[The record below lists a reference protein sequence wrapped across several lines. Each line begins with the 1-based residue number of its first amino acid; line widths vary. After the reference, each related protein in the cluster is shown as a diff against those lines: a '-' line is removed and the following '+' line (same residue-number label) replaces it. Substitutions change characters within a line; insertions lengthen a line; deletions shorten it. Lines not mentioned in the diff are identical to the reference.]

1 MENGQ
6 RWANVQKACK
16 EKVNNAV
23 RMKTPALVL
32 VVHHPAPPA
41 HTFSRT
47 LGESPSR
54 TRCREGTTVTEDAV
68 RSAPVRPP
76 APPVSYAAACR
87 TAPCR
92 PKATDLLT
100 SALPHHQAPGALTP
114 GWPYVAALTR
124 VVSNRRGT
132 PLPGRYVLSRSAWTQ
147 SSVCAH
153 CLIYKPF
160 AHPCRDV
167 TASWGVHQFRGIT
180 LAETRR

>member
-114 GWPYVAALTR
+114 GWPHASLQSRVSSATDAARHSLAGTCCPAVHEHNPSSALTA
-124 VVSNRRGT
+124 SYT
-132 PLPGRYVLSRSAWTQ
+132 SRSRIRAGT
-147 SSVCAH
+147 
-153 CLIYKPF
+153 
-160 AHPCRDV
+160 
-167 TASWGVHQFRGIT
+167 
-180 LAETRR
+180 